1 MSLRTLVT
9 RTGPALAA
17 TALLGSLGTKPKSEW
32 YQDLEKPPWQ
42 PPAWLFGPVWT
53 SIYAATAVSA
63 ARTRDR
69 LGEGERRQF
78 DVLLG
83 TNLARN
89 VGFSWLFFA
98 SKRPGLALVDQLALQ
113 ATTLE
118 LLRRSARTDRAA
130 GALLV
135 PYAAWNTFAIVLN
148 AEVVRRNG
156 LVPSLPG
163 PSA

>member
-1 MSLRTLVT
+1 MSLRTLLT

-32 YQDLEKPPWQ
+32 YQDLEKPAWQ
-42 PPAWLFGPVWT
+42 PPGWLFGPVWT

-63 ARTRDR
+63 ARTRDQ
-69 LGEGERRQF
+69 LGGADRRQF

-83 TNLARN
+83 TNLALN

-98 SKRPGLALVDQLALQ
+98 AKRPGLALVDQLALQ

-118 LLRRSARTDRAA
+118 LLRRSARIDRTA

-135 PYAAWNTFAIVLN
+135 PYAAWNTFALALN
-148 AEVVRRNG
+148 AEIVRLNPDR
-156 LVPSLPG
+156 
-163 PSA
+163 